1 MQWFVRQLLAIGL
14 VTTCVFI
21 LTSCAMMMVSSA
33 SPDAPFCSVAKPII
47 WDDKD
52 TDYTIFQAKLHNA
65 VGVELCKWKGN

>member
-1 MQWFVRQLLAIGL
+1 MRRLKRLLLGIVL
-14 VTTCVFI
+14 PMICSST
-21 LTSCAMMMVSSA
+21 LTNCATMTASSA

-65 VGVELCKWKGN
+65 VGVELCKWK